1 MIIVEKTSVVGN
13 ASEFS
18 RVAHS
23 RATHTCQLTQGIA
36 CEIVSLPVARCAVN
50 ANSQRGEITVDVE
63 VLGHVTLKVGDERRT
78 PSAPKARQVLA
89 LLLVN
94 ANRMV
99 STDVLIEELWAEQ
112 PPRSALSA
120 LQTYVFQLRQLLRK
134 IRPGECPKQLLV
146 TTPNG
151 YEFRVPPEN
160 VDLQR
165 YERHRL
171 AGQQAFQ
178 AGENMAAVEQFRA
191 ALHIFAAPPLANVRR
206 GMHLDAEIVR
216 LEESRIGVQ
225 ETRIEAELELGR
237 HHEVLSELSG
247 LASQCP
253 QHEGFHRQLML
264 ALYRCGRRPQALK
277 VFNQLRQSLVTELG
291 LEPSRELQMLQQA
304 ILSADPRLD
313 TAERTPFLR
322 TTADP
327 APLQVPWPAASP
339 WKV

>member
-1 MIIVEKTSVVGN
+1 MRPLNAWN
-13 ASEFS
+13 ASGFS
-18 RVAHS
+18 RVALEA
-23 RATHTCQLTQGIA
+23 RIA
-36 CEIVSLPVARCAVN
+36 RTPN
-50 ANSQRGEITVDVE
+50 APSVHRGKPKREMTRSPCYAAIRTADGVRGTVDVE
-63 VLGHVTLKVGDERRT
+63 LLGHVALRVGNDRRT

-94 ANRMV
+94 ANRLV
-99 STDVLIEELWAEQ
+99 STDALIEELWAER

-120 LQTYVFQLRQLLRK
+120 LQTYVFQLRQMLGRIL
-134 IRPGECPKQLLV
+134 PDACPKDILV

-151 YEFRVPPEN
+151 YEFRVAPDN

-165 YERHRL
+165 YEQHRI

-178 AGENMAAVEQFRA
+178 AGDNSAAVEQLRA
-191 ALHIFAAPPLANVRR
+191 ALHIFAAPPLADVRR
-206 GMHLDAEIVR
+206 GIHLEAEIVR

-247 LASQCP
+247 LASQRP

-264 ALYRCGRRPQALK
+264 ALYRCGRRPQALR

-313 TAERTPFLR
+313 AAGRALFPR
-322 TTADP
+322 APRDP
-327 APLQVPWPAASP
+327 APRRLQWSAASP
-339 WKV
+339 WKA

>member
-1 MIIVEKTSVVGN
+1 M
-13 ASEFS
+13 
-18 RVAHS
+18 
-23 RATHTCQLTQGIA
+23 
-36 CEIVSLPVARCAVN
+36 
-50 ANSQRGEITVDVE
+50 DVE
-63 VLGHVTLKVGDERRT
+63 VLGHVALKVGARRQT

-99 STDVLIEELWAEQ
+99 STDVLIEELWAER

-120 LQTYVFQLRQLLRK
+120 LQTYVFQLRQLLMK
-134 IRPGECPKQLLV
+134 ICPGESPKEILV

-151 YEFRVPPEN
+151 YEFSVPSEN

-171 AGQQAFQ
+171 VGQQAFQ
-178 AGENMAAVEQFRA
+178 AGDSAAAVEQFRA

-206 GMHLDAEIVR
+206 GMHLEAEIVR

-247 LASQCP
+247 LASQRP

-291 LEPSRELQMLQQA
+291 LDPSRELQMLQQA

-313 TAERTPFLR
+313 TAERVPFLR
-322 TTADP
+322 TTTDP
-327 APLQVPWPAASP
+327 VLLQVPWPTAGP

>member
-1 MIIVEKTSVVGN
+1 MRN
-13 ASEFS
+13 RLAD
-18 RVAHS
+18 
-23 RATHTCQLTQGIA
+23 
-36 CEIVSLPVARCAVN
+36 RCAVN
-50 ANSQRGEITVDVE
+50 SNSQRGERTVDVE

-99 STDVLIEELWAEQ
+99 SIDVLIEELWAEQ

-134 IRPGECPKQLLV
+134 IRPGESPKQLLV

-206 GMHLDAEIVR
+206 GMHLEAEIVR

-253 QHEGFHRQLML
+253 QHEGFYRQLML

>member
-1 MIIVEKTSVVGN
+1 
-13 ASEFS
+13 
-18 RVAHS
+18 
-23 RATHTCQLTQGIA
+23 
-36 CEIVSLPVARCAVN
+36 
-50 ANSQRGEITVDVE
+50 
-63 VLGHVTLKVGDERRT
+63 
-78 PSAPKARQVLA
+78 
-89 LLLVN
+89 
-94 ANRMV
+94 MV

-134 IRPGECPKQLLV
+134 IRPGESPKQLLV

-151 YEFRVPPEN
+151 YEFRVSPEN

-178 AGENMAAVEQFRA
+178 AGDNMAAVEQFRA

-206 GMHLDAEIVR
+206 GIHLEAEIVR

-322 TTADP
+322 TAADP
-327 APLQVPWPAASP
+327 APVQVPWPAASP